1 MSHAISYDECIRHEG
16 MCPDTEIIRFN
27 SAVPVIFLLAHFSE
41 TQMTTA
47 IRLCSIYFSTLYCCL
62 HGVDCSV
69 KRLTSELV
77 KNVAAFKGKRRLTL
91 TSSGDLHSTT
101 QALHFLIR
109 V

>member
-1 MSHAISYDECIRHEG
+1 MSHAISYDKCVRHEG

-27 SAVPVIFLLAHFSE
+27 SSVPVIFLLAHISE
-41 TQMTTA
+41 TQMTIA
-47 IRLCSIYFSTLYCCL
+47 IRLYSIYFSTLYYCL
-62 HGVDCSV
+62 HGVDYFV

-77 KNVAAFKGKRRLTL
+77 KNVAAYKGKRRLTV
-91 TSSGDLHSTT
+91 TSSGDLHSTA